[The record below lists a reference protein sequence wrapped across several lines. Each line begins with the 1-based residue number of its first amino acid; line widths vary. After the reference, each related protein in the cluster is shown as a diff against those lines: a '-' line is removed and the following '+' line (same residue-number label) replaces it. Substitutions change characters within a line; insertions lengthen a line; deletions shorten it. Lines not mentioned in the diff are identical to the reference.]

1 MCSHSIRLR
10 YKYLKWLEMYANIGA
25 CDVWVSAIDLN
36 VCLEWLIFIL
46 WISQKEKK
54 AIMIHVFEQEWSL
67 LNMQKWARSRE
78 IWQIINWMHDLL
90 HVHRQMK
97 VLYLGCTL
105 VVEWTVCMEN
115 LNRKMLTYTTNSY
128 GRAMIQWRK
137 LCANKWNTI
146 LETFQFAIDESLF
159 VQHTS

>member
-1 MCSHSIRLR
+1 MVIISFYSHGREKKLSHQANALSLLQHSSHVVQTKKMCSHSIRLR
-10 YKYLKWLEMYANIGA
+10 YKYLKWLEIYANIGA
-25 CDVWVSAIDLN
+25 CDVWVSAIDSN

-105 VVEWTVCMEN
+105 VG
-115 LNRKMLTYTTNSY
+115 SY
-128 GRAMIQWRK
+128 GEFK
-137 LCANKWNTI
+137 
-146 LETFQFAIDESLF
+146 S
-159 VQHTS
+159 